1 MPAQGWGSGL
11 RKQLI
16 ARYPFSLSKSGFDIL
31 HTKKWI
37 ADKLFLTVCW
47 AFPAVKLKKKK
58 EKKLILLPPLHAVKV
73 LFFRVTGGKERFVCL
88 FEVQEWPMNDDIP
101 SLLNN
106 AYKEHCRLIFAAF
119 LISILHI
126 YLILTHLGEKREE
139 FKDQGLFMHNYHGT
153 QAVVC
158 GLL

>member
-58 EKKLILLPPLHAVKV
+58 RKKVNFITSTSCCKGSILQ
-73 LFFRVTGGKERFVCL
+73 GYWGKGKVCL
-88 FEVQEWPMNDDIP
+88 FVLSARMTHERWHPFFIKQCIQRALQIDFHCLFNQHIAHISDFDSSWR
-101 SLLNN
+101 
-106 AYKEHCRLIFAAF
+106 KERGIQRPRTFHA
-119 LISILHI
+119 
-126 YLILTHLGEKREE
+126 
-139 FKDQGLFMHNYHGT
+139 
-153 QAVVC
+153 
-158 GLL
+158 